1 MDQDERNAL
10 NKEQL
15 LYTMLCALV
24 KKNDGEIRI
33 KENEMD
39 EVTKHDMMAMYYDKA
54 NKEVILSMHF
64 LNTSIEDEVF

>member
-24 KKNDGEIRI
+24 KSNDGEIRI
-33 KENEMD
+33 SEKQMD
-39 EVTKHDMMAMYYDKA
+39 TVTKHDMLAVYHDKK
-54 NKEVILSMHF
+54 NGEVILSMN
-64 LNTSIEDEVF
+64 LLSNSWQDEIF